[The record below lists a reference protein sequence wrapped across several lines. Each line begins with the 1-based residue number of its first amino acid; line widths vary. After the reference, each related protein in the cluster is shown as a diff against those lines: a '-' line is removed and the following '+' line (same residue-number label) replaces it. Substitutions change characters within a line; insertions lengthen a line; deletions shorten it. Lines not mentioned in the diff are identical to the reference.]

1 MNIITIKPHNH
12 SDFLDYLGEHIS
24 QQPDTHDIHK
34 FYIDVDTDNQTTIKP
49 GLGEYHWIHKGESF
63 LIQYKEE
70 GNAKSTGHYPMYFT
84 RLTVQH
90 PNIILLKEFLT
101 TALTYQKETE
111 ERKINI
117 WHCRSKGYWD
127 KFGSTYAQRFEEIF
141 LPQNLK
147 NDIIHRIDTFI
158 SSEQHYIK
166 YGRPYKLTFMMM
178 GVPGAG
184 KSSLVKSIAQRYNKR
199 LYVLSFT
206 KSLTDE
212 SLVDLMKDIHDG
224 SILLIEDIDAFFQ
237 ERKAQDINISFSA
250 LLNVLDGSLV
260 KSNGTLIF
268 MTANHPENLDT
279 ALYRPGRV
287 DQVYKFDWPQ
297 SSEIKLAF
305 FELTE
310 NPTEEKYK
318 MFAKGINNVRIN
330 MSGIIDFLFRF
341 PVNYIEHLPELLQQS
356 QILKEISQG
365 DKVEKLYL

>member
-1 MNIITIKPHNH
+1 MNTITIKIQNH
-12 SDFLDYLGEHIS
+12 SDFLDYLGLHIS
-24 QQPDTHDIHK
+24 DQPNTHDIHR
-34 FYIDVDTDNQTTIKP
+34 FYINVDTDNASTITP
-49 GLGEYHWIHKGESF
+49 GLGEYHWIYKGESF

-70 GNAKSTGHYPMYFT
+70 GTAKTTGIYPAYFT

-90 PNIILLKEFLT
+90 PNIILLKDFVT
-101 TALTYQKETE
+101 AALTHQKETE

-127 KFGSTYAQRFEEIF
+127 KFGSTYAQRFEELF
-141 LPQNLK
+141 LPSTLK
-147 NDIIHRIDTFI
+147 KDIIHRIDTFI

-166 YGRPYKLTFMMM
+166 YGRPYKLTFMMT

-184 KSSLVKSIAQRYNKR
+184 KSSLVKSIAQKYNKR
-199 LYVLSFT
+199 LYVLSFS

-212 SLVDLMKDIHDG
+212 SLVDLMKEIHDG

-260 KSNGTLIF
+260 KSNGTMIF
-268 MTANHPENLDT
+268 MTANHPENLDP

-297 SSEIKLAF
+297 SSEIKQAF

-310 NPTEEKYK
+310 DATDEKYK
-318 MFAKGINNVRIN
+318 VFNKGIHNVRIN

-341 PVNYIEHLPELLQQS
+341 PVDYVTHLPELLQQS